1 MSIFTKTKQKWRKD
15 VKDMK
20 EEELDGRYS
29 QIFLE
34 ERNRTFVILLNLSDI
49 YTEMIQMTSQCST
62 IF

>member
-1 MSIFTKTKQKWRKD
+1 
-15 VKDMK
+15 MK